1 VRSSLRVHIS
11 PVGFHVNRVTEPI
24 IQERADKV
32 YLMTHHS
39 HDRAGK
45 YMEKIIKVLRKEKL
59 ISIEKVTTDIWDLFE
74 CLKCYKAIMQREGR
88 TAHIY
93 INVSTGS
100 KITSIA
106 GTLACMIWKGT
117 PYYAHINYDD
127 AMKDPV
133 DGLPDE
139 KILSITQLPVY
150 SINKPRTESLLILR
164 ALNNI
169 KDGKM
174 KKRNLIEYLENQGII
189 DSELSAAAKH
199 SKLKV
204 LLAPMTVSSLDNP
217 LVEVEYGGRQSNVI
231 LTSQGESTLKIFG
244 EDRLTSG
251 SKEYLK

>member
-1 VRSSLRVHIS
+1 MRSNLRVHIA

-32 YLMTHHS
+32 YLVTHHS
-39 HDRAGK
+39 HDRAAK
-45 YMEKIIKVLRKEKL
+45 YMEKIIRILRKEKL
-59 ISIEKVTTDIWDLFE
+59 VSIEKVTTDIWDLFE
-74 CLKCYKAIMQREGR
+74 CLKCYKEIFQREGK

-100 KITSIA
+100 KIATIA

-117 PYYAHINYDD
+117 PYYSHIDYDNIK
-127 AMKDPV
+127 KDPS
-133 DGLPDE
+133 DGLPNE
-139 KILSITQLPVY
+139 RVVSTTQLPVY
-150 SINKPRTESLLILR
+150 SINKPRTESLLILST
-164 ALNNI
+164 LSNI

-174 KKRNLIEYLENQGII
+174 KKSKLIESLENKGVI

-204 LLAPMTVSSLDNP
+204 LLAPMTVGSLDNP
-217 LVEVEYGGRQSNVI
+217 LVEVEYRGRQSNVI

-244 EDRLTSG
+244 
-251 SKEYLK
+251 